1 MLRSD
6 QLFSVRGRTAVVTGA
21 ASGIG
26 QAVAE
31 RFAAAG
37 ANVVA
42 IDISTVA
49 LNATRGNCEAWG
61 ASVLMAP
68 ADVTSRTE
76 LIGVARL
83 AHARFK
89 GIDFLINSAG
99 INRKHRAENFP
110 EADWDDILAVNLK
123 GTFLCSQVFGASMLE
138 VGSGR
143 IVNIASIA
151 GIGGYGEAA
160 AYMSSKGGVIQL
172 TKALAID
179 WSGRGVNVNAIAPGL
194 TDTAMYKSVVS
205 ERPDIGAWHLAR
217 MALPKPI
224 DPDDIAAAAL
234 FLCSAAARSITGHTL
249 AVDGG
254 YLAY

>member
-1 MLRSD
+1 MLSTD
-6 QLFSVRGRTAVVTGA
+6 ELFSVRGKTAVVTGA

-42 IDISTVA
+42 IDISSAA
-49 LNATRGNCEAWG
+49 LNTSKRCESFGAAVLTATAN
-61 ASVLMAP
+61 
-68 ADVTSRTE
+68 VTSRSE
-76 LIGVARL
+76 LIEVARL
-83 AHARFK
+83 AQVRFK

-99 INRKHRAENFP
+99 INRKHRAEHFP
-110 EADWDDILAVNLK
+110 EADWDDVLAVNLK
-123 GTFLCSQVFGASMLE
+123 GTFLCAQVFGAAMLE

-151 GIGGYGEAA
+151 GIGGYGDAA
-160 AYMSSKGGVIQL
+160 AYMSSKGGVVQL

-194 TDTAMYKSVVS
+194 TDTAMYKTVVS
-205 ERPDIGAWHLAR
+205 ERPDIGDWHLAR
-217 MALPKPI
+217 MAIPKAI

-234 FLCSAAARSITGHTL
+234 FLCSPAARSITGHTL

-254 YLAY
+254 YLAF